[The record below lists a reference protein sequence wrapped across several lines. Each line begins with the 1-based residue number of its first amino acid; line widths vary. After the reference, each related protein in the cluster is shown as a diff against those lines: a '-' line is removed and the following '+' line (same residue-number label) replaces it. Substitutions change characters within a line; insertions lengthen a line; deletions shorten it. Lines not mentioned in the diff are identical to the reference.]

1 MTKNSS
7 IITALRERVKELE
20 AMLHEAAGYADE
32 VTDSEGAACF
42 AEECRALLAKPA
54 DEGATLVLH
63 YKGPVE
69 KLYTESEVKAIM
81 GEITHST
88 GSPLALIHVNEIREI
103 FAQHGIVLDP
113 A

>member
-54 DEGATLVLH
+54 E
-63 YKGPVE
+63 
-69 KLYTESEVKAIM
+69 
-81 GEITHST
+81 
-88 GSPLALIHVNEIREI
+88 
-103 FAQHGIVLDP
+103 
-113 A
+113 